1 MVLPWLLCFFRPLR
15 LARFICAVLASCRA
29 LFKQKVNES
38 EEAICTQ
45 RNSFFFPFNQQ
56 TIKSQMS
63 SETPT
68 NQANTT
74 TTPTSSGKE
83 GRYWTEEEM
92 EQAKGRVR
100 VPSAQ
105 LRAAIEKSEKEKADK
120 DDHPSR

>member
-1 MVLPWLLCFFRPLR
+1 
-15 LARFICAVLASCRA
+15 
-29 LFKQKVNES
+29 
-38 EEAICTQ
+38 
-45 RNSFFFPFNQQ
+45 
-56 TIKSQMS
+56 MS